1 MSSSRS
7 VVDWKPV
14 GDEALWVESGLTPRH
29 EKGCDVM
36 LWQNNFFRC
45 ALEMK
50 QAAIAIVSKVN
61 KDI

>member
-1 MSSSRS
+1 M
-7 VVDWKPV
+7 